1 MGPPPLPAG
10 VETMTTEITKFID
23 ADLAAL
29 IRDTYTLDWYGI
41 HGVSH
46 WIRVAENGLRLAEE
60 TGADPKVVTL
70 FAFLHDLC
78 RRNDGNDPEHGARAA
93 IWITEHEWAL
103 GQLTPIALDQ
113 LRYACEFHTH
123 RRLANDPTIQSCWDA
138 DRLDYGRIN
147 VRPNP
152 HFLGT
157 AAARRPEVLAWA
169 WERSQAYR
177 RSLS

>member
-1 MGPPPLPAG
+1 
-10 VETMTTEITKFID
+10 MTKKITELID
-23 ADLAAL
+23 ANLASV
-29 IRDTYTLDWYGI
+29 IRDTYALDWHGI

-60 TGADPKVVTL
+60 TGADPRVVTL

-78 RRNDGNDPEHGARAA
+78 RRNDGKDPEHGARAA
-93 IWITEHEWAL
+93 IWIAEHQWAL
-103 GQLTPIALDQ
+103 GQLTSTALDQ

-123 RRLANDPTIQSCWDA
+123 RRLSPDLTIQTCWDA
-138 DRLDYGRIN
+138 DRLDYGRVG

-152 HFLGT
+152 RFLGT
-157 AAARRPEVLAWA
+157 AAAQRPEVLNWP

-177 RSLS
+177 RHPG

>member
-1 MGPPPLPAG
+1 MQGDFKRTDSGPSSPRLKAG
-10 VETMTTEITKFID
+10 
-23 ADLAAL
+23 AS
-29 IRDTYTLDWYGI
+29 G
-41 HGVSH
+41 
-46 WIRVAENGLRLAEE
+46 
-60 TGADPKVVTL
+60 PKYLVTL

-93 IWITEHEWAL
+93 IWVTKHEWAL
-103 GQLTPIALDQ
+103 GQLMPMALDQ

-123 RRLANDPTIQSCWDA
+123 RRLAPDPTIQTCWDA
-138 DRLDYGRIN
+138 DRLDYGRIG

-157 AAARRPEVLAWA
+157 AVARRPEVLSWA